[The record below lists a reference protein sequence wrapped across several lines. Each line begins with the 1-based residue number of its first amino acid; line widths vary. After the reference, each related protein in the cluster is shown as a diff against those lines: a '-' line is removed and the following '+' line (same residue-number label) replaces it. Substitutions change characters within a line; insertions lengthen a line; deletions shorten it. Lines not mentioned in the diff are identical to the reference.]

1 MEFRLV
7 DKKPQLWE
15 ETFFQTRKK
24 VLVFGVWPWLLLLK
38 AKALDGP
45 VCSFSFVFSQGS
57 GVWQRKRGCMGFEVV
72 ALSWPCGTSD
82 ELDYCY
88 STYCWTFMVYRKSCY
103 LMVFWQWFF
112 FAEHLCFLSL
122 VWCLLLL
129 DPVYGRLR
137 QAHLCELRLSWSTHL
152 HCEFQVSQDYTV
164 RSCLKKQSNKNQ
176 TQTNRKSST

>member
-112 FAEHLCFLSL
+112 FCRTSVFPEPGVVSLAVRPSIWEAKAGTSLWVKIILVYTSTLWVSGEPGLHSEKLS
-122 VWCLLLL
+122 
-129 DPVYGRLR
+129 
-137 QAHLCELRLSWSTHL
+137 
-152 HCEFQVSQDYTV
+152 
-164 RSCLKKQSNKNQ
+164 
-176 TQTNRKSST
+176 